1 MTQSELKS
9 KLEKSLDYF
18 KTELTQIR
26 TGRATPSLIE
36 NIEVDAYGTKMKLK
50 ELGNISLLDNQNLVV
65 MAWDKGLMGSIAS
78 AIRESEL
85 KLNPVPE
92 PDRVR
97 VPVPALTEERRKEFA
112 KIVSTKA
119 EETKNSMRSIRQD
132 AMREIDKDFTDK
144 LIGEDDKFRL
154 KEEVEKII
162 KDFVTKADELAESKK
177 SDLMTI

>member
-1 MTQSELKS
+1 MTQSELKT